1 MAAVANA
8 QVREGLRGGAAP
20 LAGGQQGEGKALL
33 QAQQQ
38 VAFRMIG
45 EQVAHARLLR

>member
-1 MAAVANA
+1 MVLAMDAKVG
-8 QVREGLRGGAAP
+8 EGLRGRAAP
-20 LAGGQQGEGKALL
+20 LASGQQGKGEALL